1 MSSPSLQVRFCN
13 LDFSNPTVL
22 ASGILG
28 INAQQLKRVAEAGA
42 CGLTLKSIGP
52 KPRLGHNNPVIL
64 PYEHYMLNAV
74 GLPTPGYKHMDEKWE
89 ELESLKKNSILIA
102 SIYGGNIEEFV
113 EVAAH
118 VAKKSPHMIELNLSC
133 PNSDE
138 HGTAFANNL
147 DVVKEVV
154 SKVKSVSKNIPIMP
168 KLSPNVMDIAE
179 VAKTCEKSGADA
191 ICAIN
196 TLGPGMAIDIS
207 SRKPILAYKKGGLSG
222 PALKPIAVR
231 CVYDIHASTKLPIL
245 GMGGITTGED
255 AIEMMMAGSTLV
267 GIGSGVYYR
276 GIDVFRKICDE
287 MQQWMV
293 KNNITDLQQIIGAAH
308 RQ

>member
-1 MSSPSLQVRFCN
+1 MSIPSLQVNFCN
-13 LDFSNPTVL
+13 LPFSNPTVL

-52 KPRLGHNNPVIL
+52 RARLGHNNPVIL
-64 PYEHYMLNAV
+64 PYEQYMLNAV
-74 GLPTPGYKHMDEKWE
+74 GLPTPGYKEMEEKWQ
-89 ELESLKKNSILIA
+89 ELESLKKKNILIA
-102 SIYGGNIEEFV
+102 SIFGGTVEEFV
-113 EVAAH
+113 EVAEY
-118 VAKKSPHMIELNLSC
+118 VANKSPHIIELNLSC

-138 HGTAFANNL
+138 HGTAFANNTSI
-147 DVVKEVV
+147 VQEVI
-154 SKVKSVSKNIPIMP
+154 SKVKAVSGDIPIMP

-179 VAKTCEKSGADA
+179 VARYCEMSGADA

-231 CVYDIHASTKLPIL
+231 CVYDIHSATKLPIL
-245 GMGGITTGED
+245 GVGGITNGED
-255 AIEMMMAGSTLV
+255 AIEMMMAGATVV

-276 GIDVFRKICDE
+276 GIDVFSKVCNE
-287 MQQWMV
+287 MQQWMI
-293 KNNITDLQQIIGAAH
+293 KNNISDLQEIIGAAH

>member
-1 MSSPSLQVRFCN
+1 MSTPSLNVKFCN
-13 LDFSNPTVL
+13 LNFSNPTVL

-28 INAQQLKRVAEAGA
+28 INAQQLKRVAESGA

-64 PYEHYMLNAV
+64 PYEKYMLNAV
-74 GLPTPGYKHMDEKWE
+74 GLPTPGYKDMEEKWA
-89 ELESLKKNSILIA
+89 ELESLKKKNIIIA
-102 SIYGGNIEEFV
+102 SIFGGTVEEFV

-118 VAKKSPHMIELNLSC
+118 VAKKSPHIIELNLSC

-179 VAKTCEKSGADA
+179 VARYCEKSGADA

-222 PALKPIAVR
+222 PALKPIAIR

-255 AIEMMMAGSTLV
+255 AIEMMMAGATLA

-276 GIDVFRKICDE
+276 GIEVFTKVCEE
-287 MQQWMV
+287 MREWMQ
-293 KNNITDLQQIIGAAH
+293 KNNISNIDQIIGAAH
-308 RQ
+308 NQ